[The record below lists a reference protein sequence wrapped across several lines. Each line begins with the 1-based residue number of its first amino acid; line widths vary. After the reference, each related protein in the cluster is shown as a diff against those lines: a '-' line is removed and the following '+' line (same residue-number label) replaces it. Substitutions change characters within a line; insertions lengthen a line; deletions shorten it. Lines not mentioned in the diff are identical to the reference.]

1 MVNCVKTKLNYCPIC
16 NHKLDAATAS
26 DNSGVMPS
34 PNDVTICINCTSYL
48 VYDEDLNLHEMS
60 MESLLKLPDELR
72 LELHRLRKQLKAI
85 TRAKDAIKNT
95 KS

>member
-1 MVNCVKTKLNYCPIC
+1 MLNSVKIKVNYCPVC
-16 NHKLDAATAS
+16 SHKLDAATAT

-60 MESLLKLPDELR
+60 IELLMEIPDDIR
-72 LELHRLRKQLKAI
+72 LELHRLRKVFK
-85 TRAKDAIKNT
+85 KYKKEDK
-95 KS
+95 KK